1 VDEDEA
7 AVGLR
12 EVAPGLDEAR
22 ASSSSL
28 RRSAA
33 TRGGAT
39 AVRRIPSAWHLAA
52 LGCAT
57 AAAFGVHLAARRAIG
72 PPLGH
77 IRAVPLVASL
87 VAGGSAVLL
96 VALVVRDRPRLLDLP
111 RRLADVWR
119 HPPGHWVAALT
130 GALVALPVISLYAPV
145 LLNDADSARVVAA
158 VMHTR
163 RHGIGFLVD
172 TQDNLLPHLVL
183 GPVVALGGL
192 AGAKAVAALSV
203 VALGAVVG
211 YVTWRITGSMFGTL
225 AAALALVATPPV
237 VDRAGYVPMY
247 PTMLALGYL
256 GAWLASRAITEP
268 DRPWARAGAA
278 AVCLAL
284 APEAQGIGL
293 LFLATPVL
301 LVVVAPSFRRWLA
314 ACGRIYLVLALVSLP
329 RLVLN
334 LWEGGFSRLASYR
347 TDYWITKGYVREIQT
362 RFWGYAGV
370 DEPLAEYLGHLPKRF
385 FHTLQLGGTVVF
397 WLAVAAALLAC
408 RRRGR
413 LVALA
418 GLGFMLVA
426 VTVKQIPPFPRY
438 YAPLWPGMAI
448 LVGVGGA
455 AIVRV
460 SGRLRVVALPV
471 ALLGA
476 VGLARLAW
484 TGLDH
489 VGDLH
494 QAQVRVTH
502 VRPYHELA
510 ALIDDDRGV
519 IGARSHALLN
529 VSTRN
534 PTWGGQFL
542 TEEEYVTYLTWPS
555 DEAVLEVL
563 ERHDIGWVLIH
574 GNLDLELGYHNTW
587 LIPHH
592 GRPARHVARVA
603 SSPSFCQVANIDGY
617 QLYRVGGCAGEAA
630 VGDLGAAPDLTR

>member
-1 VDEDEA
+1 MEVDDI
-7 AVGLR
+7 AVGTDGA
-12 EVAPGLDEAR
+12 VARVEGTTAPPPATAR
-22 ASSSSL
+22 GPRA
-28 RRSAA
+28 AADVA
-33 TRGGAT
+33 TRL
-39 AVRRIPSAWHLAA
+39 PSAWNVAA
-52 LGCAT
+52 LGWALT
-57 AAAFGVHLAARRAIG
+57 AALGVHLAARRSLG
-72 PPLGH
+72 PPIGQVPG
-77 IRAVPLVASL
+77 VPLVASL
-87 VAGGSAVLL
+87 VAAASAVLL
-96 VALVVRDRPRLLDLP
+96 VVLLTRDRPRLVEVP
-111 RRLADVWR
+111 RRLVDLWQD
-119 HPPGHWVAALT
+119 PPGHWVAAVT
-130 GALVALPVISLYAPV
+130 GALVALPVISLYVPV

-158 VMHTR
+158 VRHTR

-172 TQDNLLPHLVL
+172 TQDNVLPHLVL

-256 GAWLASRAITEP
+256 GAWLAFRAMTEP
-268 DRPWARAGAA
+268 DRPWRRAAAA

-284 APEAQGIGL
+284 APEAHAVGL
-293 LFLATPVL
+293 LFLAVPVL
-301 LVVVAPSFRRWLA
+301 LVGAAPTLRRWSA
-314 ACGRIYLVLALVSLP
+314 ACGRIYLVAALVSLP

-334 LWEGGFSRLASYR
+334 VWEGGFSRLTSYR
-347 TDYWITKGYVREIQT
+347 TDYWITKGYLEEIQT
-362 RFWGYAGV
+362 GFWGYQGV
-370 DEPLAEYLGHLPKRF
+370 DEPLGEYLSRLPGRF
-385 FHTLQLGGTVVF
+385 FYTLELGGTIVF
-397 WLAVAAALLAC
+397 WLAVAAAPLAC

-418 GLGFMLVA
+418 GLGFMAVA

-455 AIVRV
+455 ALARRT
-460 SGRLRVVALPV
+460 GRLRAVARPV
-471 ALLGA
+471 AALGT
-476 VGLARLAW
+476 VGLAVLAW
-484 TGLDH
+484 SSLGK
-489 VGDLH
+489 VGERQLM
-494 QAQVRVTH
+494 QVRVVH
-502 VRPYHELA
+502 LRPYHELA

-542 TEEEYVTYLTWPS
+542 TEDEYVTYLTWPS
-555 DEAVLEVL
+555 DEEVLEVL
-563 ERHDIGWVLIH
+563 DRHDIGWVLIH
-574 GNLDLELGYHNTW
+574 ANLDLELGYHDTW
-587 LIPHH
+587 LLPHH

-603 SSPSFCQVANIDGY
+603 ESPSFCRVAAIDGY
-617 QLYRVGGCAGEAA
+617 QLYRVGGCTGDAGA
-630 VGDLGAAPDLTR
+630 GDGGGAPSSLTR